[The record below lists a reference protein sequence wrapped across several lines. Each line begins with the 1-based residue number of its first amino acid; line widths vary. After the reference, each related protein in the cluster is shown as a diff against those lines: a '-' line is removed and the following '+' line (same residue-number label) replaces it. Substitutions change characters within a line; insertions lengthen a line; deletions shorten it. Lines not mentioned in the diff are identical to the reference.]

1 MINFIFD
8 LLAQLFLLGLKTTS
22 FFHMSVFVSKIPFA
36 FGNKLRYCFY
46 KKTLNQVGNNVVF
59 SYGTIFTHREISIG
73 NNVRFGPYDTI
84 GLVDFGNDI
93 IIGQYVHFLSGKNQH
108 SYDKRDVV
116 ISRQGGNIQKI
127 LIDDDIWIGTG
138 SIILASVSKGN
149 VVAAGSIVTKKFDEY
164 SVVGGNP
171 AKLIKNR

>member
-8 LLAQLFLLGLKTTS
+8 LLAQLFVLGLKTTS
-22 FFHMSVFVSKIPFA
+22 FFHMSIFVSKIPFA

-59 SYGTIFTHREISIG
+59 SYGTIFTNREISIG

-108 SYDKRDVV
+108 NYDKRDVV
-116 ISRQGGNIQKI
+116 IRRQGGNIQKI

-138 SIILASVSKGN
+138 SIILASASKGN

-164 SVVGGNP
+164 SIVGGNP